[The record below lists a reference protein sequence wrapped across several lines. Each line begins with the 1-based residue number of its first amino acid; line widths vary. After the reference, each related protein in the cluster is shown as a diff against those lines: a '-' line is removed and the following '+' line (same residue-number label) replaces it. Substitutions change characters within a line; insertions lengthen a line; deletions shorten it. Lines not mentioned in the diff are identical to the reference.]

1 MVFYLSGGVELNQ
14 RVNGEMIWR
23 EKNLSVEVAEGNS
36 NGLAAN
42 SLELSQE
49 HLDEL
54 SQLFAEKIYH
64 RLFLEF

>member
-1 MVFYLSGGVELNQ
+1 MNL
-14 RVNGEMIWR
+14 RVDGEMIWR

-36 NGLAAN
+36 NGLATH
-42 SLELSQE
+42 SIELSQE

>member
-1 MVFYLSGGVELNQ
+1 MFYLSGSVELNQ
-14 RVNGEMIWR
+14 RVDGEMIWR

-36 NGLAAN
+36 KGLAAN